1 SGSTGV
7 PKGVVVSHRGLA
19 AFAAAERER
28 FAVTAESRV
37 LQFSSP
43 SFDAS
48 VLELCM
54 ALTAGATLVV
64 PEPGPLAGEP
74 LAEVLASRR
83 VTHALIPPAALA
95 TVPATGLP
103 DLRCLV
109 VGGEACPAEL
119 VERWAP
125 GRRMVNAYGPT
136 ESTVMVTT
144 SGALSADTGLP
155 PIGTPLPGTR
165 AYVLDGA
172 LRLA

>member
-95 TVPATGLP
+95 SVPEAGLP
-103 DLRCLV
+103 DFHCLI
-109 VGGEACPAEL
+109 VGGDACPAEL

-136 ESTVMVTT
+136 ESTVAVSMSEPLTA
-144 SGALSADTGLP
+144 GAGTP
-155 PIGTPLPGTR
+155 PIGAPVHGTR